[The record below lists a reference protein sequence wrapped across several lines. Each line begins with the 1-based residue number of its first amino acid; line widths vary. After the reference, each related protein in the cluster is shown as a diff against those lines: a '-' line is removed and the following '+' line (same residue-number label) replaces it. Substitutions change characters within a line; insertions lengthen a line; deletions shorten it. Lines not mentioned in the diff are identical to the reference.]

1 MLIGNKHIRMHLVK
15 NYITTGFYFFKS
27 RKNTLCLVKNKHPKL
42 QLESLHNNE
51 TDMRKR
57 TSQS

>member
-15 NYITTGFYFFKS
+15 NYITTGFFFLS
-27 RKNTLCLVKNKHPKL
+27 LEQHLCLVKNKHPKL

-51 TDMRKR
+51 TL
-57 TSQS
+57 T